1 MPSAIVKTNN
11 TSTSVLQDG
20 SPHRSR
26 RLSLQVLSRNIHQVV
41 LGNLLFDA
49 WYYSPYPD
57 TIILPQPGGGSTTA
71 DVRNG
76 HAHGHLGGL
85 HSSIRGQEPICR
97 LLYVCPCCFRYTP
110 VKEQFTQHLAHHRHL
125 RSQNLE
131 PDQPVPQS
139 AFKVYEWEGY
149 AVWEIDGEREK
160 LYCQNLSLFGKL
172 FLEQKSVF
180 FDTAGFKYY
189 ALTYTKPENP
199 TSPASAT
206 TKTRGRK
213 QRSMSANALEE
224 DDALYRTRVLGFFS
238 KENLSWDSN
247 NLACIL
253 IFPPFQHR
261 QLGQLLMAVSYKL
274 SGWEWEGGVIGGPEK
289 PLSAMG
295 RKSYI
300 RFWSERIARFLM
312 GQTADADARRVFDKA
327 KVSGRNRKT
336 VQPRKEE
343 MTVKEIGERTGM
355 LGEDVVAALTEMGLC
370 KMVAPKRKKAKS
382 STPEVNGT
390 ASASLAHGAEID
402 PEELATV
409 VIHRSKIVEWAEKN
423 GVDLRSPVKEEGFLG
438 EWALS
443 DLAESDRSSQNVS
456 GEEDRDE

>member
-1 MPSAIVKTNN
+1 MPSAVVKTNN

-26 RLSLQVLSRNIHQVV
+26 RASFQVLNRNIHQVV

-57 TIILPQPGGGSTTA
+57 SIILPHRGDGSTTA
-71 DVRNG
+71 DMRNG
-76 HAHGHLGGL
+76 HSHSHLSGY
-85 HSSIRGQEPICR
+85 HSSIRGEEPICR
-97 LLYVCPCCFRYTP
+97 LLHVCPCCFRYTP
-110 VKEQFTQHLAHHRHL
+110 LEEQFTRHLAYHRHL
-125 RSQNLE
+125 RSENLE
-131 PDQPVPQS
+131 PNQPIPES
-139 AFKVYEWEGY
+139 AYKVYEWEGY
-149 AVWEIDGEREK
+149 AVWEIDGEKEK

-189 ALTYTKPENP
+189 ALTYTKPESP
-199 TSPASAT
+199 PSPASTT
-206 TKTRGRK
+206 TKTRGQK
-213 QRSMSANALEE
+213 QRSSSANVQQE
-224 DDALYRTRVLGFFS
+224 DDALNQTRVLGFFS

-295 RKSYI
+295 RKSYL

-312 GQTADADARRVFDKA
+312 GQTADADATRVFDKA
-327 KVSGRNRKT
+327 KANGRNRKT

-343 MTVKEIGERTGM
+343 MTVKEIGDRTGM

-370 KMVAPKRKKAKS
+370 KVVGPKRKKAKS
-382 STPEVNGT
+382 STPEANGT
-390 ASASLAHGAEID
+390 ASASLAHATEIE
-402 PEELATV
+402 PEELATM

-423 GVDLRSPVKEEGFLG
+423 GVELSSPVKEEGFLG

-443 DLAESDRSSQNVS
+443 DLAESDNNSQNVS
-456 GEEDRDE
+456 GDEDSNA